1 MARHEESY
9 NLRKI
14 FEQMEFDLISSM
26 RRNLK
31 RHEQEEEKEGFKWEQ
46 WQSAKLRN
54 LRRYQGENQKI
65 VSSWQDKIKGLARK
79 SIQNSYQN
87 GQSLFK
93 QIVNRIARFFGHKI
107 VLQEPISADLEQE
120 EIPFAKKVREL
131 DDNFFHLNDRK
142 IKALEQTVEKDL
154 NKAQTAVMRKMNDV
168 YRKTIYAAEV
178 HMAAGAKS
186 LDQAVDMATKSF
198 LAQGI
203 NCIQYKNGRL
213 VNIASYAEMALRTA
227 AHRATLLGEGKKR
240 AEFGVYT
247 VVVSAH
253 ANTCELCLPWQ
264 GKVLIDDVFSGLDK
278 ESAIKLLQESKYPLL
293 SSAIEAGLL
302 HPNCR
307 HSLITYFPGI
317 TQIPTIPDGK
327 KALKRYDAEQKQR
340 YLEQQIRKWKR
351 IVAGSLDPDNT
362 KSAQEKVKAYQ
373 SELRKHLKE
382 NDFLRRDYSREKTRD
397 IPIDKNINGQYKYEN
412 FDKEHLAQS
421 PGELLPNH
429 EKAYGMEDKLSGY
442 SLNMNHP
449 KGKDKAI
456 AFEKYLG
463 YNSSNKDLL
472 LEQIQQGL
480 NKYKYALRKENQYGQ
495 PYEVQMVLKGVND
508 KYAKVKSGWIVEKG
522 EDIPRMTTIYVDE

>member
-26 RRNLK
+26 RRNWK

-54 LRRYQGENQKI
+54 LRQYQRENQKI
-65 VSSWQDKIKGLARK
+65 VSSWQDKIKGLVRK
-79 SIQNSYQN
+79 SIRNSYQN
-87 GQSLFK
+87 GQSLF
-93 QIVNRIARFFGHKI
+93 QRIVNRIVRFFGHEI
-107 VLQEPISADLEQE
+107 ILQEPVSADYLQE
-120 EIPFAKKVREL
+120 EVPFEDKVRKLE
-131 DDNFFHLNDRK
+131 DNFFHLNDRE
-142 IKALEQTVEKDL
+142 IKVLEQVVEKDL
-154 NKAQTAVMRKMNDV
+154 NKAQTAVLRKMDDV
-168 YRKTIYAAEV
+168 YRKTIYASEI

-186 LDQAVDMATKSF
+186 LDQAADMATKSF

-278 ESAIKLLQESKYPLL
+278 ESALKLSKETNYPLL
-293 SSAIEAGLL
+293 SLAIEAGLL

-397 IPIDKNINGQYKYEN
+397 LPLTGSNAKKLQTENVEFLEKY
-412 FDKEHLAQS
+412 
-421 PGELLPNH
+421 
-429 EKAYGMEDKLSGY
+429 SGY
-442 SLNMNHP
+442 VIM
-449 KGKDKAI
+449 KV
-456 AFEKYLG
+456 
-463 YNSSNKDLL
+463 
-472 LEQIQQGL
+472 EQ
-480 NKYKYALRKENQYGQ
+480 
-495 PYEVQMVLKGVND
+495 
-508 KYAKVKSGWIVEKG
+508 
-522 EDIPRMTTIYVDE
+522 